1 MIFLLRLLHQLSIF
15 PFFWY
20 SYIHRC
26 IWGEFKLKAFS
37 IWMRIATFA
46 IITLWLIAHYYPE
59 IIALQFMHSNW
70 LAAVA
75 VILVIGGALAARSL
89 IYDFIFLAFFLFV
102 LTVLNILRPGQVM
115 GFGFNQFYYWGLT
128 FLMIWQMILLRI
140 RKERKDETA

>member
-1 MIFLLRLLHQLSIF
+1 M
-15 PFFWY
+15 
-20 SYIHRC
+20 
-26 IWGEFKLKAFS
+26 KAFS

-70 LAAVA
+70 LVMVA

-89 IYDFIFLAFFLFV
+89 VYDIIFLAFFLFV
-102 LTVLNILRPGQVM
+102 LTVLNILSPAQDT

-128 FLMIWQMILLRI
+128 FLLIWQMILLRI
-140 RKERKDETA
+140 RRERQVETP

>member
-1 MIFLLRLLHQLSIF
+1 M
-15 PFFWY
+15 
-20 SYIHRC
+20 
-26 IWGEFKLKAFS
+26 KAFS